1 MPHVVTKKCVGCKH
15 TTCATVCPVEAFHE
29 GPDML
34 FINPDVCID
43 CEMCVVECP
52 VDAIYHDDDLPEDL
66 ADARE
71 LNARMAEHFPVVVA

>member
-1 MPHVVTKKCVGCKH
+1 MRH
-15 TTCATVCPVEAFHE
+15 VCPVEAFHE